1 MDLWIGTSG
10 FQYPE
15 WKGTFYPEKLPVS
28 KMLSYYA
35 ERFTTTEV
43 NYSFRRIPS
52 AKTIQN
58 WAEATPPRFKFT
70 FKAPEKVTHIS
81 RLRDC
86 GETLKFFANVIVEL
100 NEKLGVV
107 LFQLPPGMKCDVVL
121 LRAFLDDVPTT
132 IRAAFEFRHPSWFA
146 NDVFEA
152 LREHNAALCI
162 AESEKIT
169 SPQVLT
175 ADFGYLR
182 LRRQDYVD
190 SDIERWA
197 VFVQSQTQKWR
208 DAFVYFKHE
217 ESGLGPKLG
226 QQMID
231 RLGD

>member
-1 MDLWIGTSG
+1 
-10 FQYPE
+10 
-15 WKGTFYPEKLPVS
+15 
-28 KMLSYYA
+28 
-35 ERFTTTEV
+35 
-43 NYSFRRIPS
+43 
-52 AKTIQN
+52 
-58 WAEATPPRFKFT
+58 
-70 FKAPEKVTHIS
+70 
-81 RLRDC
+81 
-86 GETLKFFANVIVEL
+86 
-100 NEKLGVV
+100 V